1 MTLFDLFFVD
11 NTGFKSFDQSH
22 LIVLGLFAGSIVA
35 MVAAKNSSVAAK
47 ARATHALAYLTA
59 GTVVVWTLLRLATG
73 KFTPSVDMPFDICN
87 MTAIV
92 WLPLLTFAPKRG
104 WGAGVRQVLFDGMLF
119 TAFPGT
125 IQAFFTPHLYD
136 AFPHITWLKFWIV
149 HGGIIVGVL
158 AAGILDGMRTS
169 RPLWRAIVHFHLFM
183 TGSIA
188 FSFVMSVLLDGNFTY
203 SRYPPPT
210 GSALDFFGPWPLY
223 FLVSQLAAYP
233 VFAINH
239 YVCHAFDGSAPA
251 ASTSKPKP
259 KQK

>member
-1 MTLFDLFFVD
+1 MSLFDLFFVD

-169 RPLWRAIVHFHLFM
+169 RPLWRGHCALSPVHDRLDR
-183 TGSIA
+183 
-188 FSFVMSVLLDGNFTY
+188 LLVCHERAARRQLY
-203 SRYPPPT
+203 LLAL
-210 GSALDFFGPWPLY
+210 SAADRLGARLLRTVAALLPC
-223 FLVSQLAAYP
+223 LAAGGLSG
-233 VFAINH
+233 
-239 YVCHAFDGSAPA
+239 VCDQPLRVSRL
-251 ASTSKPKP
+251 
-259 KQK
+259 